1 MLQKQKIEGLV
12 AEAIAG
18 TDIFLVEL
26 KVTPDNKIT
35 VYLDNSTRITIGE
48 CAKVNRFLEDKL
60 DRNVEDYELT
70 VSSPGLDEPLRH
82 LLQYKKRI
90 GSQIAVLTKEGR
102 KLVGKLDSV
111 ADEGI
116 VLEQKSTEK
125 VEGKKARQ
133 TVINNLNITFNQIK
147 ESKLVLPF

>member
-1 MLQKQKIEGLV
+1 MLQKQRIEELI

-48 CAKVNRFLEDKL
+48 CAKVNRFLEDRL

-70 VSSPGLDEPLRH
+70 VSSPGLDEPFRH
-82 LLQYKKRI
+82 ILQYKKRI
-90 GSQIAVLTKEGR
+90 GSQVAVVTREGR
-102 KLVGKLDSV
+102 KIVGKLDSV
-111 ADEGI
+111 NENGI
-116 VLEQKSTEK
+116 VIEQKAKEK

-133 TVINNLNITFNQIK
+133 LVINNLNITYNQIK

>member
-1 MLQKQKIEGLV
+1 MLQKKKIEDLI

-26 KVTPDNKIT
+26 KTTPDNKIT

-48 CAKVNRFLEDKL
+48 CAKVNRFLEDRL

-70 VSSPGLDEPLRH
+70 VSSPGLDEPFRH
-82 LLQYKKRI
+82 ILQYKKRI
-90 GSQIAVLTKEGR
+90 GSQVAVVTKEGQ

-111 ADEGI
+111 NENGI
-116 VLEQKSTEK
+116 VIEQKAKEK

-133 TVINNLNITFNQIK
+133 IVINNLNITFNQIK